1 MENLLK
7 RMVYTSV
14 GVASKTANQ
23 LQQSENE
30 WAIRGEKELET
41 MKWSFLQSTENA
53 LIKMGILQAEQMP
66 DVNTWGE

>member
-7 RMVYTSV
+7 RMVYTTV
-14 GVASKTANQ
+14 GIASKTANQ

-30 WAIRGEKELET
+30 WAKRGEKELET
-41 MKWSFLQSTENA
+41 IKWSLLSSTENV
-53 LIKMGILQAEQMP
+53 LIKMGVVQPEQMP